1 MRGRLSYPMGD
12 DVKKLIS
19 GAEPYSA
26 QTDVAPSVRAVVCD
40 INGIFRAKRVPA
52 RLAQKAIDGKLKMPL
67 SILFVDVWGNDVIAS
82 GHVLDSGDRDG
93 LLHPTERGLL
103 ELEWLDRPSSLLLCS
118 MYTDRGEPFPADP
131 RHTLARVLAR
141 YQAQGL
147 TPVCATELEF
157 YLHDLHSEEISPP
170 SRPGGPKLSANSVY
184 SLQDLDGFES
194 FLSDVYAACRRLGI
208 QAEEAISEN
217 GCGQFE
223 INLCH
228 TNDVLRAADDAQLFK
243 YLVKGVAARHGLGA
257 TFMAKPYG
265 SEAGSGMHVHF
276 SLLDAAGENVFADG
290 TSRGSTVLH
299 AAVAGLIDALPA
311 SMLVFAPHF
320 NSYRRLAPDSHAPT
334 RATWGYENRTV
345 AIRIPDGP
353 DSARRIE
360 HRVAGADSN
369 PYLVLAVMLGAALDG
384 IEGQRTPPAPE
395 TGNAYESDAE
405 RLPASWEQALD
416 AFEASATQRVLLG
429 PLLSDVYAAAKRQEI
444 DVFTREL
451 SAFEV
456 TTYLDVV

>member
-1 MRGRLSYPMGD
+1 MGD
-12 DVKKLIS
+12 DVKRVIAATEAAPAQPAHPK
-19 GAEPYSA
+19 EPD
-26 QTDVAPSVRAVVCD
+26 QPRSVRAVVCD
-40 INGIFRAKRVPA
+40 INGIFRAKRVPS
-52 RLAQKAIDGKLKMPL
+52 RLAKKALDGKLKMPL
-67 SILFVDVWGNDVIAS
+67 SILFVDIWGNDVIAS

-93 LLHPTERGLL
+93 VLRPTERGPLD
-103 ELEWLDRPSSLLLCS
+103 LEWLDRPSSLLMCA
-118 MYTDRGEPFPADP
+118 MYTDRGVPFAADP
-131 RHTLARVLAR
+131 RHALAAIVAR
-141 YQAQGL
+141 YRERGL

-157 YLHDLHSEEISPP
+157 YLHDLDTDEISPP
-170 SRPGGPKLSANSVY
+170 LRPGGSKLSANSVY

-228 TNDVLRAADDAQLFK
+228 TDDVLRAADDAQLFK

-265 SEAGSGMHVHF
+265 GEAGSGMHVHF
-276 SLLDAAGENVFADG
+276 SLLDGDGHNVFADG
-290 TSRGSTVLH
+290 TPQGSPVLR
-299 AAVAGLIDALPA
+299 AAVAGLLDALPA
-311 SMLVFAPHF
+311 SMLVFAPHY

-353 DSARRIE
+353 DAARRIE

-369 PYLVLAVMLGAALDG
+369 PYLVLAAMLGAALDG
-384 IEGQRTPPAPE
+384 IDAGASPPAPE
-395 TGNAYESDAE
+395 AGNAYEGDAT
-405 RLPASWEQALD
+405 RLPASWEQALQ
-416 AFEASATQRVLLG
+416 AFEASAAMRGILG
-429 PLLSDVYAAAKRQEI
+429 PLLAEVFAAAKRQEI
-444 DVFTREL
+444 DVFAREL
-451 SAFEV
+451 SSFEV

>member
-1 MRGRLSYPMGD
+1 MGD
-12 DVKKLIS
+12 NVKRVIS
-19 GAEPYSA
+19 RPEPIPTEA
-26 QTDVAPSVRAVVCD
+26 QVPRSMRAVVCD

-52 RLAQKAIDGKLKMPL
+52 RLAQKALDGKLKMPL

-93 LLHPTERGLL
+93 VLRPTERGPLD
-103 ELEWLDRPSSLLLCS
+103 LEWLDRPSSLLLCS

-131 RHTLARVLAR
+131 RHALARVLAR
-141 YQAQGL
+141 YRERGL

-157 YLHDLHSEEISPP
+157 YLHDLDSEEISPP

-208 QAEEAISEN
+208 PAEEAISEN

-228 TNDVLRAADDAQLFK
+228 TDDVLRAADDAQLFK

-265 SEAGSGMHVHF
+265 GEAGSGMHVHF
-276 SLLDAAGENVFADG
+276 SLLDDAGANVFANG
-290 TSRGSTVLH
+290 TTQGSPALH
-299 AAVAGLIDALPA
+299 AAVAGLLDALPA

-334 RATWGYENRTV
+334 RATWGFENRTV

-369 PYLVLAVMLGAALDG
+369 PYLVLAAMLGAALDG
-384 IEGQRTPPAPE
+384 IVDERSPPAAE
-395 TGNAYESDAE
+395 AGNAYESDAE
-405 RLPASWEQALD
+405 RLPASWEQALA
-416 AFEASATQRVLLG
+416 AFEASAAQRAVLG

-444 DVFTREL
+444 DVFAREL

>member
-1 MRGRLSYPMGD
+1 MKRAMIKPESDPVEADSPRSM
-12 DVKKLIS
+12 
-19 GAEPYSA
+19 
-26 QTDVAPSVRAVVCD
+26 RAVVCD

-52 RLAQKAIDGKLKMPL
+52 RLARKAIEGKLKMPL
-67 SILFVDVWGNDVIAS
+67 SILFVDVWGNDVMAS

-93 LLHPTERGLL
+93 VLRPTERGPLD
-103 ELEWLDRPSSLLLCS
+103 LEWLDRPSSLLLCS

-131 RHTLARVLAR
+131 RHALARVLMR
-141 YQAQGL
+141 YRELDL

-157 YLHDLHSEEISPP
+157 YLHDLESDEISPP
-170 SRPGGPKLSANSVY
+170 SRPNGPKLSANSVY

-228 TNDVLRAADDAQLFK
+228 TPDVLRAADDAQLFK

-276 SLLDAAGENVFADG
+276 SLLDTDGRNLFADG
-290 TSRGSTVLH
+290 TPKGSPVLR
-299 AAVAGLIDALPA
+299 AAVAGLLDALPA

-345 AIRIPDGP
+345 AIRIPNGP

-360 HRVAGADSN
+360 HRVAGADCN
-369 PYLVLAVMLGAALDG
+369 PYLVLATLLGAALDG
-384 IEGQRTPPAPE
+384 IAELREPPPPE
-395 TGNAYESDAE
+395 TGNAYGSEAE
-405 RLPASWEQALD
+405 RLPASWEQALA
-416 AFEASATQRVLLG
+416 AFESSPAQRAVLG
-429 PLLSDVYAAAKRQEI
+429 PLLTDVYAAAKRQEI
-444 DVFTREL
+444 DVFAREL

>member
-1 MRGRLSYPMGD
+1 MD
-12 DVKKLIS
+12 DAVKRVIPP
-19 GAEPYSA
+19 EQPA
-26 QTDVAPSVRAVVCD
+26 QTLQGVQRSVRAVVCD

-52 RLAQKAIDGKLKMPL
+52 RLSKKAFDGKLKMPL

-93 LLHPTERGLL
+93 MLRPTERGPLD
-103 ELEWLDRPSSLLLCS
+103 LEWLDRPSSLLLCS
-118 MYTDRGEPFPADP
+118 MYTDRGQPFLADP
-131 RHTLARVLAR
+131 RHALANVIAR
-141 YQAQGL
+141 YRDRGL

-157 YLHDLHSEEISPP
+157 YLHDLDSEEISPP
-170 SRPGGPKLSANSVY
+170 SRPGGARLSANSVY

-194 FLSDVYAACRRLGI
+194 FLSDVYTACRRMGI

-228 TNDVLRAADDAQLFK
+228 TDDVLRAADDAQLFK
-243 YLVKGVAARHGLGA
+243 YLVRGVAARHGLGA

-265 SEAGSGMHVHF
+265 SEAGSGLHVHF
-276 SLLDAAGENVFADG
+276 SLLDAEGRNVFADG
-290 TSRGSTVLH
+290 TPQGSNVLR
-299 AAVAGLIDALPA
+299 AAVAGLLDALPA

-345 AIRIPDGP
+345 AIRIPEGP

-360 HRVAGADSN
+360 HRVAGADAN
-369 PYLVLAVMLGAALDG
+369 PYLVLAAMLGAALDG
-384 IEGQRTPPAPE
+384 IDSGRTPPAPE
-395 TGNAYESDAE
+395 QGNAYESDAE
-405 RLPASWEQALD
+405 RLPSNWEQALS
-416 AFEASATQRVLLG
+416 AFESSAAQRAVLG
-429 PLLSDVYAAAKRQEI
+429 SLLTEVYAAAKRQEI
-444 DVFTREL
+444 DVFSREL
-451 SAFEV
+451 SKFEV

>member
-1 MRGRLSYPMGD
+1 MGD
-12 DVKKLIS
+12 DVKRVIPKP
-19 GAEPYSA
+19 EPTPA
-26 QTDVAPSVRAVVCD
+26 DANIPRSVRAVVCD

-52 RLAQKAIDGKLKMPL
+52 RLAQKALDGQLKMPL
-67 SILFVDVWGNDVIAS
+67 SILFVDIWGNDVLAS

-93 LLHPTERGLL
+93 VLRPTERGPLD
-103 ELEWLDRPSSLLLCS
+103 LEWLDRPSSLLLCA

-131 RHTLARVLAR
+131 RHALAKVLTR
-141 YQAQGL
+141 YREQGL

-157 YLHDLHSEEISPP
+157 YLHDLDGGGLSPP
-170 SRPGGPKLSANSVY
+170 TRPNGPKLSANSVY

-223 INLCH
+223 INLSH
-228 TNDVLRAADDAQLFK
+228 TPDVLRAADDAQLFK

-265 SEAGSGMHVHF
+265 GEAGSGMHVHF
-276 SLLDAAGENVFADG
+276 SLLDADGQNLFADG
-290 TSRGSTVLH
+290 TAKGSPVLR
-299 AAVAGLIDALPA
+299 AAVAGLLEALPA

-353 DSARRIE
+353 DAARRIE
-360 HRVAGADSN
+360 HRVAGADAN
-369 PYLVLAVMLGAALDG
+369 PYLVLAAMLGAALDG

-395 TGNAYESDAE
+395 SGNAYESEAE
-405 RLPASWEQALD
+405 RLPASWEQALA
-416 AFEASATQRVLLG
+416 AFEQSAALRAVLG
-429 PLLSDVYAAAKRQEI
+429 PLLTDVYAAAKRQEI
-444 DVFTREL
+444 DVFSRQL

>member
-1 MRGRLSYPMGD
+1 MTSQSKRPSVEANLPR
-12 DVKKLIS
+12 
-19 GAEPYSA
+19 
-26 QTDVAPSVRAVVCD
+26 SVRAVVCD
-40 INGIFRAKRVPA
+40 INGIFRAKRLPA
-52 RLAQKAIDGKLKMPL
+52 RLAQKALDGKLKMPL

-93 LLHPTERGLL
+93 VLRPTERGLL
-103 ELEWLDRPSSLLLCS
+103 DLEWLDRPSSLLLCC
-118 MYTDRGEPFPADP
+118 MYTDRGEPFQADP
-131 RHTLARVLAR
+131 RHALARVLTR
-141 YQAQGL
+141 YRDRGL
-147 TPVCATELEF
+147 RPVCATELEF

-228 TNDVLRAADDAQLFK
+228 TDDVLRAADDAQLFK
-243 YLVKGVAARHGLGA
+243 YLVKGVAASHGLGA

-265 SEAGSGMHVHF
+265 GEAGSGMHVHF
-276 SLLDAAGENVFADG
+276 SLLDDDGRNVFADG
-290 TSRGSTVLH
+290 TTQGSPVLR
-299 AAVAGLIDALPA
+299 AAVAGLLDALPA

-369 PYLVLAVMLGAALDG
+369 PYLVLTALLGAALDG
-384 IEGQRTPPAPE
+384 IAHDSSPPPPA
-395 TGNAYESDAE
+395 TGNAYESDTE
-405 RLPASWEQALD
+405 RLPASWEQALA
-416 AFEASATQRVLLG
+416 AFEASSTLRAVLG

-444 DVFTREL
+444 DVFAREL